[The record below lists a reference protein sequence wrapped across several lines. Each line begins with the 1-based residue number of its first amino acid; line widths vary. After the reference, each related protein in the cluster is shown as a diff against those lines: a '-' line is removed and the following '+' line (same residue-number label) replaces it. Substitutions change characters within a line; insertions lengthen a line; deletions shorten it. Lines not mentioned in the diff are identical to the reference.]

1 MGKKFQDKW
10 LGNYTLGGYHTLS
23 MSPDPE
29 KLEQLSNQ
37 KGHLL
42 EVLRDDKYFQA
53 EPVKQTVVQ
62 DRPITHR
69 ISQVASWR
77 LCYSSFFDYLEKS
90 SDKKSLSV
98 KTAAAGRISATASA
112 QASTVFHGVVKA
124 GAGDSSNKQ
133 SSSAKTATAG
143 TTSATK
149 LALLYVPQ
157 GSDKSAREKF
167 CTGQDIRDL
176 LNPPEDMSILTG
188 MTGLCHYEQDGAN
201 ASWTHNESHMHAHSP
216 THQGKGEGKG
226 RRPSAKSRKAEDND
240 RPSAKSS
247 KAEDNDNDEISFLA
261 AEQRK
266 HRGMKRIKMQLE

>member
-29 KLEQLSNQ
+29 KLEQLPNQ

-62 DRPITHR
+62 DHPITHR

-157 GSDKSAREKF
+157 G
-167 CTGQDIRDL
+167 
-176 LNPPEDMSILTG
+176 
-188 MTGLCHYEQDGAN
+188 
-201 ASWTHNESHMHAHSP
+201 
-216 THQGKGEGKG
+216 
-226 RRPSAKSRKAEDND
+226 
-240 RPSAKSS
+240 
-247 KAEDNDNDEISFLA
+247 
-261 AEQRK
+261 
-266 HRGMKRIKMQLE
+266 